1 MYVCIWKIL
10 CFDIISDIVVLALW
24 QFSKALPL
32 AFCPFRLLRIL
43 STFLTMRRTIKSM
56 MMTMLR
62 WLDPS
67 GFVYRMGL
75 KWVSLYFSS
84 HRVWFSTFVKFVSH
98 FCINKLLRTSLILA
112 KLQKKT
118 ALRKKCRAQI
128 YSALSLSILFLL
140 FKMMASTLTNFV
152 CLFENVATTVKNNK
166 WKHLTYEWY

>member
-1 MYVCIWKIL
+1 
-10 CFDIISDIVVLALW
+10 
-24 QFSKALPL
+24 
-32 AFCPFRLLRIL
+32 
-43 STFLTMRRTIKSM
+43 MRRTIKSL

-75 KWVSLYFSS
+75 KWASLYFSS

-118 ALRKKCRAQI
+118 AFRKKCRTQI
-128 YSALSLSILFLL
+128 YSVLSLSILLLL

-152 CLFENVATTVKNNK
+152 CLFENVAKLSKITNGNTWRMNDINSLKMNYNK
-166 WKHLTYEWY
+166 SYAMVFRIFCLLIFSVFPSFFKENLRKWDYKF